1 MRDLD
6 GTNELPDVEIND
18 MTQDCMHQM
27 QNEVAKQTMQ
37 NYQSRVG
44 YDTFAGDMSSIYI
57 NPDDLLENVASVA
70 AGERHIYAESIVRQI
85 EDRPDYD
92 YSGKRKV
99 EVNTSIFNFAKE
111 LEKAEMEA
119 NKRNL
124 RR

>member
-1 MRDLD
+1 
-6 GTNELPDVEIND
+6 
-18 MTQDCMHQM
+18 
-27 QNEVAKQTMQ
+27 MQ

-70 AGERHIYAESIVRQI
+70 AGDRHIYAESIVRQI
-85 EDRPDYD
+85 EDRPDFD
-92 YSGKRKV
+92 YSGKRKG

-111 LEKAEMEA
+111 LEKAEFEA